1 MKPKRV
7 QFEVDP
13 KKYFEVDPDRLE
25 RVQDDDGVLVTI
37 DFENE
42 YAEFI
47 WYGNG
52 EPPAN
57 FPAEEDDFDAVV
69 ELWEELGR
77 PGSEPNIIIM
87 KEDFPI
93 DGEAY
98 VVGEQMERYFFAWGP
113 EYPFADELPEE
124 DITNGESGIQWFE
137 TEEEALQE
145 YLDAVDAAYDTMSSP
160 IMKVMTA
167 KEADLRWGKNPG
179 FVVQSILRGPLK
191 KYVGGEH
198 VRKSAGTWLVTE
210 AIMREVYGEPNE

>member
-1 MKPKRV
+1 MKPKKV
-7 QFEVDP
+7 TFEVDP
-13 KKYFEVDPDRLE
+13 KKYFEFDLDKLE
-25 RVQDDDGVLVTI
+25 RVQEGDGVLVTI

-42 YAEFI
+42 KAEYI
-47 WYGNG
+47 WYGND
-52 EPPAN
+52 ESPAN
-57 FPAEEDDFDAVV
+57 FPAEEDDFEAVV
-69 ELWEELGR
+69 QLWEELGR

-98 VVGEQMERYFFAWGP
+98 VVGEQMGRYFFAWGP
-113 EYPFADELPEE
+113 EYPFSDELPEE

-145 YLDAVDAAYDTMSSP
+145 YLDAVEAAHVTMSSP

-167 KEADLRWGKNPG
+167 KEADLRWGKKPG

-210 AIMREVYGEPNE
+210 EIMREVYGEPK

>member
-13 KKYFEVDPDRLE
+13 RRYFIVDPDRLE

-42 YAEFI
+42 KAEYI

-57 FPAEEDDFDAVV
+57 FPAEEDDFDEVLK
-69 ELWEELGR
+69 LWEELGK
-77 PGSEPNIIIM
+77 PGSEPNVIVM
-87 KEDFPI
+87 KEDFPN

-98 VVGEQMERYFFAWGP
+98 VVGEQMGRYFFAWGP
-113 EYPFADELPEE
+113 EYPFTDELPEK
-124 DITNGESGIQWFE
+124 DITSGESGIRWFE

-145 YLDAVDAAYDTMSSP
+145 YLDAVEAAHRNMSSP

-167 KEADLRWGKNPG
+167 KEADLLWGKKPG

-210 AIMREVYGEPNE
+210 EIMREVYGEPK

>member
-42 YAEFI
+42 KAEYI

-52 EPPAN
+52 EPPSN

-77 PGSEPNIIIM
+77 PGSEPNIIIK
-87 KEDFPI
+87 KENFPI

-98 VVGEQMERYFFAWGP
+98 VVGEQMGRYFFAWGP
-113 EYPFADELPEE
+113 EYPFADELPEK
-124 DITNGESGIQWFE
+124 DVTNGESGIKWFE
-137 TEEEALQE
+137 KEEEALQE
-145 YLDAVDAAYDTMSSP
+145 YLDAVDAAYVTMSSP

-167 KEADLRWGKNPG
+167 KEADLRWGKKPG

-210 AIMREVYGEPNE
+210 EIMREVYGEPK